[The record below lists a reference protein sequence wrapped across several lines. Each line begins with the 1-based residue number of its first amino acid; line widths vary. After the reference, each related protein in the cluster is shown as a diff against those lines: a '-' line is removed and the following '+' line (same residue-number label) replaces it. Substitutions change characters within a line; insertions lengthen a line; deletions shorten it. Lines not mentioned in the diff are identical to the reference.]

1 MHNDRYST
9 RAILPTAQCFVFM
22 LLIAVAVVA
31 NAQSQ
36 PQANANTGAVTG
48 SVIIVDSSGPS
59 YVPGASVR
67 LSGKS
72 DFAAQTDEE
81 GKFNF
86 PTVLPGSY
94 SITAEFPSLEAK
106 SASVT
111 VEPGRTIEVVLQLSP
126 AEVKSS
132 VNVSASE
139 EQVQT
144 SSSTGG
150 VSGNT
155 ITNAPNANDRAE
167 TLLPL
172 IPGVVRGPD
181 GRVNMKGARNTQSGA
196 LVNSANVTDPA
207 TGSPGLDLPIDVV
220 SSVQVIS
227 NPYDPQYG
235 KLTGAVS
242 TIDTKTSDFDKFHFS
257 IQNLVPRMRVR
268 GGSVMGIGGATPRAT
283 FTGPIVKDR
292 IAFTES
298 LEYRFIRTPVNS
310 LPPAERDTTFEGVN
324 SYSQIDL
331 NLSTKQ
337 TATVSLSVYPQKL
350 KDMGLNTF
358 TPQPSTPDY
367 HQRGYQL
374 YGQDRYSIGEGGLLT
389 SQISYKTFDADT
401 TSHDSNPYRLLVD
414 TTEGGFFNQQTRR
427 SSRFDWQETYQIAPK
442 HLLGTHQLKTGLNY
456 AYSKY
461 DGIEHFQSVE
471 IDNASGVAIERIEF
485 GQSSWAKLHQQE
497 TSWFVADQWMPFSRL
512 SVDLG
517 LRFDS
522 DTLTSSV
529 HPAPRAGFQV
539 ALTSDGKT
547 MLRGGAGMFYDRVPL
562 MIPAF
567 TSLPSRTVLFLDPS
581 GAVSESTRYVNQI
594 GGELANPRS
603 TSWSVSLSRRV
614 TEKLIVDVG
623 YENRITSHDF
633 MVSPTLV
640 AGASSIQVSNGADQ
654 SYRELKVVGR
664 YAFHNQTLNAS
675 YVRSRA
681 YGDLNDFFQ
690 FFGNITKPVVQPD
703 GEGRL
708 SYDAPNRFLTWG
720 EFNVPWKFTLMP
732 VFDVHS
738 GFPYSVQNEY
748 REYVGQRNSSRYPQ
762 FSSLDL
768 QVLHSLSVPFREKHI
783 KAKAGF
789 TIFNLLGHFNPR
801 DVQTIQTSSHF
812 GEFYNDAWREFRGKL
827 VFEF

>member
-1 MHNDRYST
+1 MHNDRCFT
-9 RAILPTAQCFVFM
+9 KAALPTAHFLVFM
-22 LLIAVAVVA
+22 LLIAVTVVA

-36 PQANANTGAVTG
+36 PQSNANTGAVTG
-48 SVIIVDSSGPS
+48 SVVIVDSSGPS

-67 LSGKS
+67 LRGKS
-72 DFAAQTDEE
+72 DFVAQTDEE
-81 GKFNF
+81 GKFKF
-86 PTVLPGSY
+86 PTVLPGTY
-94 SITAEFPSLEAK
+94 SLTAEFPSLEAK
-106 SASVT
+106 STSVT
-111 VEPGRTIEVVLQLSP
+111 VEPGKTIEVVLQLSP

-144 SSSTGG
+144 SSTTGA

-181 GRVNMKGARNTQSGA
+181 GRINMKGARNTQSGA

-257 IQNLVPRMRVR
+257 MQNVVPRMRVR
-268 GGSVMGIGGATPRAT
+268 GGSVMGIGAATPRAT
-283 FTGPIVKDR
+283 FTGPIVKGR

-331 NLSTKQ
+331 NVSTRQ
-337 TATVSLSVYPQKL
+337 TATVSFAVYPQKL
-350 KDMGLNTF
+350 RDMGLNTF

-374 YGQDRYSIGEGGLLT
+374 YAQDRYAIGEGGLLT

-427 SSRFDWQETYQIAPK
+427 SSRFDWQETYQSAPK
-442 HLLGTHQLKTGLNY
+442 HLLGAHQLKTGLNY

-461 DGIEHFQSVE
+461 DGIEHFQPVE
-471 IDNASGVAIERIEF
+471 IDNASGVAIERMEF
-485 GQSSWAKLHQQE
+485 GQSSWAKLHQHE
-497 TSWFVADQWMPFSRL
+497 TSWFVADQWTPISRL
-512 SVDLG
+512 SLDLG

-522 DTLTSSV
+522 DTITSSV
-529 HPAPRAGFQV
+529 HPAPRVGFQL

-567 TSLPSRTVLFLDPS
+567 TSLPDRTVLYLNPS
-581 GAVSESTRYVNQI
+581 GAVSESVPYVNKI
-594 GGELANPRS
+594 SGGLANPRS
-603 TSWSVSLSRRV
+603 TSWSASLSRRI
-614 TEKLIVDVG
+614 TEKLIVEVG

-633 MVSPTLV
+633 MVSPALV
-640 AGASSIQVSNGADQ
+640 AGANSIQVSNGADQ
-654 SYRELKVVGR
+654 YYREFKVVGR

-690 FFGNITKPVVQPD
+690 FFGNITKPVIQSD
-703 GEGRL
+703 SEGRL

-720 EFNVPWKFTLMP
+720 EFNVPWRFTLMP

-748 REYVGQRNSSRYPQ
+748 REYVGPRNSNRYPQ
-762 FSSLDL
+762 FSSLDI
-768 QVLHSLSVPFREKHI
+768 QVLRPVSIPFREKHV